1 MRTLA
6 IASGKGGVGVTTL
19 TIALGAA
26 LTELGIDAAV
36 VDANI
41 TNPCV
46 GMHLGTPNVPVALHD
61 ALEDPSKIDQ
71 ALYHHVPSGLKIV
84 PGHISVT
91 HAKRHKHH
99 ELLKLPQLLKRL
111 PCKLAVLDCATGHH
125 AESLAALAVV
135 DEAIIVTTP
144 ELPSAINALKLIAR
158 CKEFGTPIKGVV
170 INRAGSHAHELTA
183 DNIQSLLETRVIAT
197 IPEDSSI
204 SEALAIKHPVTY
216 SHPDSSASQAVK
228 RLASTFL

>member
-26 LTELGIDAAV
+26 LTELGVDTAV

-46 GMHLGTPNVPVALHD
+46 GLHLGTPNVPVALHD
-61 ALEDPSKIDQ
+61 TFDDPAKLDN
-71 ALYHHVPSGLKIV
+71 ALYHHVPSGLKV
-84 PGHISVT
+84 VLGHLSVV

-99 ELLKLPQLLKRL
+99 ELLKLPQILKRL
-111 PCKLAVLDCATGHH
+111 PCTLAVLDCATGHH

-135 DEAIIVTTP
+135 DEALIVTTP
-144 ELPSAINALKLIAR
+144 ELPSVINSLKLIAR
-158 CKEFGTPIKGVV
+158 CKEFGTPVKGVI
-170 INRAGSHAHELTA
+170 INRAGSHDHELTA
-183 DNIQSLLETRVIAT
+183 DNVQSLLETPVLAVV
-197 IPEDSSI
+197 PEDPSI

-216 SHPDSSASQAVK
+216 SHPDSPASQAVK
-228 RLASTFL
+228 QLASSLL